1 MGQAEFGI
9 GKLPVVVFAN
19 YARNDAADDLNTAYS
34 GGFAIGRASNPMTWE
49 FGYAY
54 QKTEKDALF
63 GQFVDSDFG
72 GGITDVDGSVFKI
85 GFAPAKNWVL
95 NGTYFLNS
103 RFVDRPITVGGVARQ
118 DVDYDRYQI
127 DFNVKF

>member
-1 MGQAEFGI
+1 M
-9 GKLPVVVFAN
+9 VFAN
-19 YARNDAADDLNTAYS
+19 YAENTAADDLNTAYAA
-34 GGFAIGRASNPMTWE
+34 GFTIGRASNPRTWE

-72 GGITDVDGSVFKI
+72 GGLTDVDGSVFKI
-85 GFAPAKNWVL
+85 VYAPAKNWTL
-95 NGTYFLNS
+95 NGTYFLNN
-103 RFVDRPITVGGVARQ
+103 RFLDVPTNVAGVPTN
-118 DVDYDRYQI
+118 DLDYDRYQI

>member
-1 MGQAEFGI
+1 
-9 GKLPVVVFAN
+9 
-19 YARNDAADDLNTAYS
+19 
-34 GGFAIGRASNPMTWE
+34 MTWE

-72 GGITDVDGSVFKI
+72 GGLTDTDGSVFKI
-85 GFAPAKNWVL
+85 AYVPAKNWTL

-103 RFVDRPITVGGVARQ
+103 RFIDVPITVAGAPKTGL
-118 DVDYDRYQI
+118 DYDRYQI